1 MSEPRFVLHFL
12 SGLFSLPC
20 AVFFFEWLYK
30 DLTDSQCYLLLC
42 RAIPRM
48 ETKELVDFIIK
59 IVYLITKNQYLSQIV
74 GKKYSPTPGLPRPF
88 EVKSCFSPLPI
99 DAPR

>member
-1 MSEPRFVLHFL
+1 
-12 SGLFSLPC
+12 
-20 AVFFFEWLYK
+20 
-30 DLTDSQCYLLLC
+30 
-42 RAIPRM
+42 M